1 MNVVE
6 AENVK
11 VEDAEETEEPEIEN
25 KKFQIHISPKAI
37 SIAKTA
43 GKVALGVVAIGGL
56 ALLVVKGFGA
66 SDETKTTID
75 EAKEALTDL
84 CGDNEQGE

>member
-1 MNVVE
+1 MKVVE

-11 VEDAEETEEPEIEN
+11 VENVEETEPEIEN
-25 KKFQIHISPKAI
+25 KKFQIHISPKVI

-43 GKVALGVVAIGGL
+43 GKVALAVAAIGGL
-56 ALLVVKGFGA
+56 TLLVVKGFGVSA
-66 SDETKTTID
+66 ETKTTID
-75 EAKEALTDL
+75 EAKETLTDL

>member
-11 VEDAEETEEPEIEN
+11 VENADETEPETKSN
-25 KKFQIHISPKAI
+25 KFQIHISPKVI

-43 GKVALGVVAIGGL
+43 GKVALAVAAVGGL
-56 ALLVVKGFGA
+56 TLLVVKGFGA
-66 SDETKTTID
+66 SAENQETID

-84 CGDNEQGE
+84 CGDNEQSE

>member
-1 MNVVE
+1 MKDVE

-11 VEDAEETEEPEIEN
+11 VENVEETEPEIEN
-25 KKFQIHISPKAI
+25 KKFQIHISPKVI

-43 GKVALGVVAIGGL
+43 GKVALAVAAVGGL
-56 ALLVVKGFGA
+56 TLLVVKGFGA
-66 SDETKTTID
+66 SAENQEIID

-84 CGDNEQGE
+84 CGDNEQSE